1 MHQGHHQGVG
11 VLGGSAAAAP
21 HQQHTEWGEPDQQP
35 PSPGPHC
42 SPTPSIM
49 RDNTNSCILQ
59 LPSKYYANNFSE
71 SVQSNLCVLQ
81 SKPVSIDR
89 SHFFVKKFL
98 TRFLLAYWY
107 AAGKYT
113 RPFSRKDGKTALGR
127 DSTLLLRAPT
137 GLKQSEHEIR
147 NQQKQLP
154 PPRRVSTSGER

>member
-1 MHQGHHQGVG
+1 M
-11 VLGGSAAAAP
+11 P
-21 HQQHTEWGEPDQQP
+21 IT
-35 PSPGPHC
+35 
-42 SPTPSIM
+42 
-49 RDNTNSCILQ
+49 
-59 LPSKYYANNFSE
+59 FSE

-98 TRFLLAYWY
+98 TRFLLASWY

-113 RPFSRKDGKTALGR
+113 RPFSRKDGKTAHGR

-137 GLKQSEHEIR
+137 GMKQSEHEIR

-154 PPRRVSTSGER
+154 PQRRCISFWSRDEWYRILISTDATLST